1 MLVNV
6 QSFQIKTGERKRK
19 SGRYSKAPVFFP
31 WPGYYEIALHVCLS
45 GARIIINNGRHCST
59 EKKKKL

>member
-1 MLVNV
+1 MKE
-6 QSFQIKTGERKRK
+6 QQIFLGT
-19 SGRYSKAPVFFP
+19 SPVFFP